1 MSLPRTLSYFS
12 PGEYLTFERGTDARH
27 EYLDGHVYAMAGESI
42 EHSRICVNVAGELRA
57 RLKGRPCEVLSP
69 NMKVV
74 TSPSGL
80 FSYPDVVVIC
90 GEPQFYDERRDILT
104 NPTVVF
110 EVLSPST
117 EAYDRGEKFLRYRTQ
132 VEALREYVLVS
143 QHRPLVEHYVRQPDG
158 SWNYSSAGD
167 PSEAIDLV
175 SIDCRLPLAEI
186 YDRIVFPAGVG
197 GEGHGSSGDDGAGD

>member
-12 PGEYLTFERGTDARH
+12 PEEYLAFERGTDARH

-74 TSPSGL
+74 TSPTGL
-80 FSYPDVVVIC
+80 FSYPDVVVVC

-132 VEALREYVLVS
+132 IESLREYVLVS

-158 SWNYSSAGD
+158 SWSYSSATRLD
-167 PSEAIDLV
+167 EAIDLS
-175 SIDCRLPLAEI
+175 SINCRLPLSEI
-186 YDRIVFPAGVG
+186 YDRIVFPAGG
-197 GEGHGSSGDDGAGD
+197 GGAGEDRVAG

>member
-1 MSLPRTLSYFS
+1 MSLPRTLSHFS
-12 PGEYLTFERGTDARH
+12 PEEYLAFERGTDARH

-57 RLKGRPCEVLSP
+57 RLKGSPCEVLSP

-74 TSPSGL
+74 TSPTGL

-104 NPTVVF
+104 NPTIVF

-132 VEALREYVLVS
+132 IESLREYVLVS

-158 SWNYSSAGD
+158 SWSYSSAGD
-167 PSEAIDLV
+167 LSEAVDLP
-175 SIDCRLPLAEI
+175 SIDCRLPLSEI
-186 YDRIVFPAGVG
+186 YDRIIFPAGDTG
-197 GEGHGSSGDDGAGD
+197 DGSGRH